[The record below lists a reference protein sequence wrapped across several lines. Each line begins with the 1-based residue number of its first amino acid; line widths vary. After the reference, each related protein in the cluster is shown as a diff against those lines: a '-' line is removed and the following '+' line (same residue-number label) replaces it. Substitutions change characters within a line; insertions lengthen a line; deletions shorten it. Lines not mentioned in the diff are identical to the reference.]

1 MENRCVNYNCGS
13 NIYDYLSLM
22 QLRID
27 FLALSLSEP
36 DPNGFCVDDSLS
48 VSDGASSVPKI
59 CGMGT
64 SEHGKTPVHV
74 FVFRNIEFVLCYD
87 TM

>member
-1 MENRCVNYNCGS
+1 VENCCVNL
-13 NIYDYLSLM
+13 YLWKQHVRISFLT

-36 DPNGFCVDDSLS
+36 DATGLCVDDRLA
-48 VSDGASSVPKI
+48 VTGGASSVPVI
-59 CGMGT
+59 CGEDT

-74 FVFRNIEFVLCYD
+74 SICFQEF
-87 TM
+87 

>member
-1 MENRCVNYNCGS
+1 MHGENLKLM
-13 NIYDYLSLM
+13 YDYLSLT

-36 DPNGFCVDDSLS
+36 DPTGFCVADSLE
-48 VSDGASSVPKI
+48 VTGGASLVPVI
-59 CGMGT
+59 CGEDT

-74 FVFRNIEFVLCYD
+74 FICQEF
-87 TM
+87 